1 MTTHALMVGK
11 ELGGWY
17 DLLMYQ
23 RAFGSF
29 ALFAP
34 ERKVFAI
41 RERVP
46 TPDEIDRFWGNS
58 VHFGLRALFAAAKSS
73 GRGRKCAFRHL
84 ASQSRENLV
93 DAQVWIAKDTFSQ
106 DAQLQ
111 PFGTGDTFG
120 FWFPCLTMRFVDAN
134 CSAPFWCPR
143 LALDGT
149 KCWWAHGTRFV
160 FVSPN
165 SEIVDAQVP
174 GPPEASQSDEGVP
187 EDNDDDDKD
196 KGVPGDNNDD
206 DDDDKVVPGDNDDD
220 SGLGVRG
227 KDKGVPEDNDDDDDD
242 ASTFAS
248 SESGD
253 SSWCDVSSCS
263 SDFSFEAQSMLPPL
277 PPILEDTAMADGLAA
292 QEAAEQEDTAGLAAQ
307 EADDSFWDI
316 LD

>member
-1 MTTHALMVGK
+1 MQEKQARYMSK
-11 ELGGWY
+11 KLGGWDNMRVY
-17 DLLMYQ
+17 E

-29 ALFAP
+29 AF
-34 ERKVFAI
+34 
-41 RERVP
+41 P
-46 TPDEIDRFWGNS
+46 TPGETIFTNRDTPPTLDDFEKNYGNS
-58 VHFGLRALFAAAKSS
+58 VHFGLRSLFAASKRS
-73 GRGRKCAFRHL
+73 GRGKGGAFKHL
-84 ASQSRENLV
+84 ASQPPAALV
-93 DAQVWIAKDTFSQ
+93 DAAVFIAKDTFSQ

-111 PFGTGDTFG
+111 PLGVGDRFGY
-120 FWFPCLTMRFVDAN
+120 WYPCMTMRFVDAN

-160 FVSPN
+160 FVSPD

-174 GPPEASQSDEGVP
+174 EDDGESTESGASKISE
-187 EDNDDDDKD
+187 
-196 KGVPGDNNDD
+196 
-206 DDDDKVVPGDNDDD
+206 
-220 SGLGVRG
+220 SG

-242 ASTFAS
+242 ATTFAS

-263 SDFSFEAQSMLPPL
+263 SDFSFEAQSMLPHL

-307 EADDSFWDI
+307 EADDSLWDI